1 MESSNTFARSRY
13 SSPADHMVVGS
24 DGRGYVT
31 WSAYRAANAY
41 MTRSRRVG
49 TRRGRPLNGD
59 VLLGPW
65 LPLAESAAIVRSG
78 DCCESELI
86 LRICY

>member
-41 MTRSRRVG
+41 MARSRRVG
-49 TRRGRPLNGD
+49 TRRGRLNGD

-65 LPLAESAAIVRSG
+65 LPPEGSAAIARSG
-78 DCCESELI
+78 DCCVSELI